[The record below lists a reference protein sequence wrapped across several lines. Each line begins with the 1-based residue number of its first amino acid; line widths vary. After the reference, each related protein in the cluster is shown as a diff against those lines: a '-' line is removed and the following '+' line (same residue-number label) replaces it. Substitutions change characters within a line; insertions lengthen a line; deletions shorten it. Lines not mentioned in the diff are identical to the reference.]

1 MREKLNVIIKYVRRN
16 AIPRF
21 EVQTSA
27 EKKSQK
33 YACEEE
39 QLRTSQA

>member
-1 MREKLNVIIKYVRRN
+1 MREELFAIIKYVRGN

-33 YACEEE
+33 YACEKE